1 MMLRSLLVAGAL
13 TFGLA
18 PAASAEGLRFGYSA
32 MDLTNPYF
40 VALTNGMKDRAGEL
54 GIELTVQDSKS
65 DAASQ
70 VSAIENFIV
79 QKMDAI
85 IVSPIDAQAV
95 EPLVA
100 RVKEAGIAFIN
111 PNQEIKGAD
120 AFISLDEHNYG
131 LSIGRV
137 AGRYIKDKMGG
148 KAEVGLLTFPEMT
161 SVIARGNGIRDGILE
176 IAPDARIVAEQSAA
190 TPENGARAAEAI
202 MQAHPGVRVFAGI
215 NDAGI
220 LGAFE
225 ALSGMGVD
233 QSQFALFGLDAT
245 AEALAKIKAGT
256 MYKATVDI
264 NPKGTGALVI
274 DTAVK
279 VHEGGAVKGMIEMPM
294 APVTQE
300 TIAQ

>member
-1 MMLRSLLVAGAL
+1 MRIRSFLLAGVVAVSIVSGA
-13 TFGLA
+13 
-18 PAASAEGLRFGYSA
+18 AAEKLKFGYST

-40 VALTNGMKDRAGEL
+40 VALTNGMKDRAKVL

-70 VSAIENFIV
+70 VSAIETFIV

-85 IVSPIDAQAV
+85 IVSPIDARAV

-100 RVKEAGIAFIN
+100 KVKAAGISFIN

-131 LSIGRV
+131 LSIGRI
-137 AGRYIKDKMGG
+137 AGQYITDKMAG
-148 KAEVGLLTFPEMT
+148 KAQVAILTFPEMT
-161 SVIARGNGIRDGILE
+161 SVIARGNGIREGIMAT
-176 IAPDARIVAEQSAA
+176 APGATIVAEQSAA
-190 TPENGARAAEAI
+190 TPEKGARAAEAI
-202 MQAHPGVRVFAGI
+202 MQAHPDVRVFAGI
-215 NDAGI
+215 NDAGV

-245 AEALAKIKAGT
+245 AEALAKIRKGT

-264 NPKGTGALVI
+264 NPRGSGAIII

-279 VHEGGAVKGMIEMPM
+279 VHASGPIKGMIEMPM
-294 APVTQE
+294 VPVSQGSAAP
-300 TIAQ
+300 